1 MTKFLGIDHPLILVR
16 DLAAAR
22 QRYEAIGFT
31 MTPPGKHPWGTSTSV
46 AILDD
51 CLVEIMSIYDESL
64 LDEKPAGGFKFGRYI
79 HEHLQEHEGASIC
92 ALHSD
97 NAVEDVAEVTGRG
110 IASQGTIDFGRD
122 VVLPD
127 GSKDRTSTTLKVL
140 QDDALPR
147 ISNFI
152 CQQHRPDLIY
162 IPKWR
167 QHANGASGYTQVSI
181 LAARDHQPAVRAR
194 LLGLYGASA
203 VTDIPGGFAAATG
216 QGSFA
221 VYDHSEFER
230 RYAPLPEQL
239 AAETTPTYAALH
251 IKVDSLSTVERILAS
266 ADVAFRREDHRILLT
281 DAAAFGNMFLNFTD
295 RSTLT

>member
-22 QRYEAIGFT
+22 QRYESIGFT

-46 AILDD
+46 AIMDD
-51 CLVEIMSIYDESL
+51 CLVELMSIYDEGL
-64 LDEKPAGGFKFGRYI
+64 LDEKPAGPFRFGRYI
-79 HEHLQEHEGASIC
+79 QAHLAEREGASLC

-97 NAVEDVAEVTGRG
+97 DAVADAAQVAERG
-110 IASQGTIDFGRD
+110 VVCQGTIDFGRD

-127 GSKDRTSTTLKVL
+127 GSKDRTATTLKVL
-140 QDDALPR
+140 QDDSLPR

-152 CQQHRPDLIY
+152 CHQHRPDLIY

-181 LAARDHQPAVRAR
+181 LAAAADQPAVRRR
-194 LLGLYGASA
+194 LEGLYGPQA
-203 VTDIPGGFAAATG
+203 VSDIPGGFAARTG

-221 VYDHSEFER
+221 IYDRAEFER
-230 RYAPLPEQL
+230 RYAPLPAEL
-239 AAETTPTYAALH
+239 AQAATPIYAALH
-251 IKVDSLSTVERILAS
+251 IKVDNLSTVERILRA
-266 ADVAFRREDHRILLT
+266 ADVAFRREEHRILLT
-281 DAAAFGNMFLNFTD
+281 DATAFGNVFLNFTD
-295 RSTLT
+295 RTNLT

>member
-46 AILDD
+46 AIMDD
-51 CLVEIMSIYDESL
+51 CLVEIMSIYDEGL
-64 LDEKPAGGFKFGRYI
+64 LDEKPAGNFKFGRYI
-79 HEHLQEHEGASIC
+79 HRHLQEREGASIC

-97 NAVEDVAEVTGRG
+97 NAVRDAAEVTGRG
-110 IASQGTIDFGRD
+110 IVCQGTIDFGRD

-127 GSKDRTSTTLKVL
+127 GSKDRTSTTLKVI

-181 LAARDHQPAVRAR
+181 LAGKEHHAAVRSR
-194 LLGLYGASA
+194 LLGLYGALA
-203 VTDIPGGFAAATG
+203 VSDIPGGFAAATG

-221 VYDHSEFER
+221 VYDHDEFER
-230 RYAPLPEQL
+230 RYAPLPAEL
-239 AAETTPTYAALH
+239 AAEKTPVYAALH
-251 IKVDSLSTVERILAS
+251 IRVDSLPTVERILVAG
-266 ADVAFRREDHRILLT
+266 DVAFRREEHRILLT
-281 DAAAFGNMFLNFTD
+281 DAAAFGNVFLNFTD
-295 RSTLT
+295 RASLT